1 MKKFKKI
8 PKKVLKKSYIKFDYS
23 NHLLK
28 SKYCFKVNIELVYAG
43 RIILQIKRVFLFSN
57 LLVECAWLF

>member
-43 RIILQIKRVFLFSN
+43 RIILQN
-57 LLVECAWLF
+57 